1 MPNRRLKVS
10 TWEKSLILR
19 KRRAWE
25 VGELVAFLNRQG
37 ATTKPFTEEAYAS
50 WENGTAKAPKE
61 TAARID
67 DLLTLELYRT
77 QSQRI
82 LDGSA

>member
-1 MPNRRLKVS
+1 MPNKHLKVS

-25 VGELVAFLNRQG
+25 VRELVAFLNRQG
-37 ATTKPFTEEAYAS
+37 ATKKPVTEEAYAS
-50 WENGTAKAPKE
+50 WETGTFKAPKE
-61 TAARID
+61 MAARID

-77 QSQRI
+77 QPQII
-82 LDGSA
+82 LDGK